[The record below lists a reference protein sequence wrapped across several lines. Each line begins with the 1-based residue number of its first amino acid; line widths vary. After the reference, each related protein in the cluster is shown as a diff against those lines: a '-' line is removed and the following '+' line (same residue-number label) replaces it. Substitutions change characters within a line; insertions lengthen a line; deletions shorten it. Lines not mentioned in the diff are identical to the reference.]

1 MSRKCDMALVWRAAA
16 AARRRRR
23 FSARRRRG
31 TGGPRLPRGGPRAR
45 RSVGAGPMAAPARA
59 REKIRPRA
67 AGSRS
72 RHQGARAAALVQH
85 GASRCSMVQHGAARC
100 SMVQHGAARCSTV
113 QHGAAWCSTVQHG
126 AARCSMVQHGAARCS
141 TVQHG
146 ASRCSM
152 VQHGAARCS
161 TLQHGVARC
170 STVQHGAAWC
180 STLQHGAAW
189 VVPSTT
195 RVSPARLERQWH
207 LLFNWLHA
215 PCKTGVAGC
224 RVLQGRPRPHSLAC
238 RCSAACRVE
247 TMQRIAY
254 SAPLHSGGPGSRRR
268 GRAGEMR
275 LRGPGRVDTRSS
287 RKVVVR
293 PGPALD
299 RPYLAPAGHGP
310 ARLRKH
316 HHHINTHTMT

>member
-1 MSRKCDMALVWRAAA
+1 MARTGTSRPGLSCPEHDP
-16 AARRRRR
+16 
-23 FSARRRRG
+23 G
-31 TGGPRLPRGGPRAR
+31 QPG
-45 RSVGAGPMAAPARA
+45 PARPGPN
-59 REKIRPRA
+59 RHCS
-67 AGSRS
+67 GSCHES
-72 RHQGARAAALVQH
+72 CVCVG
-85 GASRCSMVQHGAARC
+85 GGSSI
-100 SMVQHGAARCSTV
+100 
-113 QHGAAWCSTVQHG
+113 
-126 AARCSMVQHGAARCS
+126 
-141 TVQHG
+141 
-146 ASRCSM
+146 
-152 VQHGAARCS
+152 
-161 TLQHGVARC
+161 
-170 STVQHGAAWC
+170 
-180 STLQHGAAW
+180 
-189 VVPSTT
+189 
-195 RVSPARLERQWH
+195 ERQWH

-275 LRGPGRVDTRSS
+275 RRGPGRVDTRSS

-316 HHHINTHTMT
+316 HHHINTPLPGTRSWAGPCPDRTGSD